1 MTRLSVLVTREGTRP
16 SPLSIVV
23 SHTMF
28 CGLRPRVE
36 HVQSREWRKCATP
49 SYMLRKGRFVP
60 TIYLDADAC
69 PVKEQVYRVA
79 ARYGIPVSVVANA
92 QLRLPQLAGLIA
104 KVVVVANTPDAADD
118 WIVE

>member
-1 MTRLSVLVTREGTRP
+1 MIRIVVSVTREGTPP
-16 SPLSIVV
+16 SPLNRGV
-23 SHTMF
+23 SHHVWRSLPS
-28 CGLRPRVE
+28 GLRPGLE

-79 ARYGIPVSVVANA
+79 ARYGIPVIVVANA
-92 QLRLPQLAGLIA
+92 RLRIPEISGL
-104 KVVVVANTPDAADD
+104 N
-118 WIVE
+118 